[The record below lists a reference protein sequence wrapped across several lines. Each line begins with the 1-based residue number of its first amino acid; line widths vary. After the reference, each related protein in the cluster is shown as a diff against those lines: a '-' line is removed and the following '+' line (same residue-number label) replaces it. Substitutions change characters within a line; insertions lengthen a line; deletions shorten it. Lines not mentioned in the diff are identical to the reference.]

1 MKKLLCILIVVLVA
15 FSVVSCAD
23 REVRITGD
31 GTEDPASTTEDTKD
45 TSSADSI
52 DFAPVS
58 DTETSQPATSED
70 ATEPAQTDTEQ
81 IDVNVQTEETPAT
94 VPTQDTTPPAPVNTG
109 SYSDNPLVSRMT
121 FLGDSTTYGLK
132 YYGIVGDNQVWTP
145 KSGTLSLFRAT
156 VDYIVDP
163 VTGGEYTVGDLCA
176 MRHPDILVITLG
188 VNGISFMDEAS
199 FKSDYGALIDVI
211 KAASPSTKI
220 ALQTMYPLAASYD
233 TSSGINNTK
242 IANGNLWIQQLA
254 AERGLPCI
262 NSATVLVDGTGYRP
276 EAWQNGDG
284 LHMSV
289 EGFGVVMNYII
300 NNPCY

>member
-1 MKKLLCILIVVLVA
+1 MKKILCVLTALLICASL
-15 FSVVSCAD
+15 VSCAD
-23 REVRITGD
+23 RKVKVTGD
-31 GTEDPASTTEDTKD
+31 GTESPEASLPDTVLTAPAESIGFDPIE
-45 TSSADSI
+45 SSAAESSHDTEAPQTDEESSAAESATET
-52 DFAPVS
+52 APV
-58 DTETSQPATSED
+58 T
-70 ATEPAQTDTEQ
+70 
-81 IDVNVQTEETPAT
+81 TPAPSNDG
-94 VPTQDTTPPAPVNTG
+94 V
-109 SYSDNPLVSRMT
+109 YSSDPLISRMT

-199 FKSDYGALIDVI
+199 FKQDYGALIDVI

-220 ALQTMYPLAASYD
+220 ALQTMYPLAASYN
-233 TSSGINNTK
+233 TATGIDNTK
-242 IANGNLWIQQLA
+242 ISNGNLWIQQLA

-262 NSATVLVDGTGYRP
+262 NSASVLVDSTGYRP

>member
-1 MKKLLCILIVVLVA
+1 MKKLLCVIIVLFVA
-15 FSVVSCAD
+15 VPLFSCAD
-23 REVRITGD
+23 REVKVTGD
-31 GTEDPASTTEDTKD
+31 GTEMPASSISDTVTD
-45 TSSADSI
+45 TAEPI

-58 DTETSQPATSED
+58 ETETSAPDTVPPQ
-70 ATEPAQTDTEQ
+70 TEPPQTDTSADTSGAQ
-81 IDVNVQTEETPAT
+81 VSVTNP
-94 VPTQDTTPPAPVNTG
+94 PDTTPPAPVNPG
-109 SYSDNPLVSRMT
+109 SYSNDPLISRMT

-145 KSGTLSLFRAT
+145 ASGTLSLFRAT

-199 FKSDYGALIDVI
+199 FKGDYGALIDVI
-211 KAASPSTKI
+211 KAASPTTKI
-220 ALQTMYPLAASYD
+220 ALQTMYPLAASYN
-233 TSSGINNTK
+233 TATGIDNTK

-262 NSATVLVDGTGYRP
+262 NSASVLTDGSGYRP